1 MVRVSCILEW
11 TLWGRKYFFLLYFLY
26 NLGWGGNWV
35 NNRKIVFAHKKMFL
49 EPSVVLC
56 PLRKQERECLP
67 LLLPITAVAAG
78 GESSAQDKR

>member
-1 MVRVSCILEW
+1 MVRASCILEW
-11 TLWGRKYFFLLYFLY
+11 TLWGRKYFFCYISY
-26 NLGWGGNWV
+26 MIGGGGNWV

-67 LLLPITAVAAG
+67 LLLPITAHHSCG
-78 GESSAQDKR
+78 CRR